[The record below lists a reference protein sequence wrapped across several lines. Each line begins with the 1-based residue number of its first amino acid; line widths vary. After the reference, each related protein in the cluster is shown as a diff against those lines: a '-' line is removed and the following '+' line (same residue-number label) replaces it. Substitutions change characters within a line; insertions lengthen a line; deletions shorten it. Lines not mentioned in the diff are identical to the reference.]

1 MDSDLEQ
8 ILLAANKA
16 PSGENCQPWHF
27 VVHPNK
33 VIDLKVLPERDQS
46 YYSWGQ
52 RASYLAV
59 GAALENLAIAAS
71 ALGYKSE
78 VSYSSI
84 NDNDRIAT
92 VSLVKSASVQA
103 DPLVKAIDSRVTN
116 RNSYSKESLS
126 SQERDALI
134 SVVGGSLVFIED
146 SKSIETLGKVGALNE
161 EIMLGNHELHDFFF
175 SHISWT
181 KEEDQQ
187 KKVGFYIETLEL
199 PPPAKA
205 MFKLFRNWGTMRFFN
220 ALGFN
225 KVVGKQNAATYASAS
240 AIGVYAI
247 DSKDPLD
254 FLKAGR
260 TIERLWLTATSLG
273 LDLQPMTGVL
283 YFKLKIAGG
292 EGDVFTKAE
301 REQIEAG
308 YNEIV
313 KLTNTTGKT
322 LAFMF
327 RIGHGKPASAQAVR
341 FPLAEA
347 VSIAQ

>member
-134 SVVGGSLVFIED
+134 SVVGGSLVF
-146 SKSIETLGKVGALNE
+146 
-161 EIMLGNHELHDFFF
+161 
-175 SHISWT
+175 
-181 KEEDQQ
+181 
-187 KKVGFYIETLEL
+187 Y
-199 PPPAKA
+199 
-205 MFKLFRNWGTMRFFN
+205 
-220 ALGFN
+220 
-225 KVVGKQNAATYASAS
+225 
-240 AIGVYAI
+240 
-247 DSKDPLD
+247 
-254 FLKAGR
+254 
-260 TIERLWLTATSLG
+260 
-273 LDLQPMTGVL
+273 
-283 YFKLKIAGG
+283 
-292 EGDVFTKAE
+292 
-301 REQIEAG
+301 
-308 YNEIV
+308 
-313 KLTNTTGKT
+313 
-322 LAFMF
+322 
-327 RIGHGKPASAQAVR
+327 
-341 FPLAEA
+341 
-347 VSIAQ
+347 

>member
-1 MDSDLEQ
+1 
-8 ILLAANKA
+8 
-16 PSGENCQPWHF
+16 
-27 VVHPNK
+27 
-33 VIDLKVLPERDQS
+33 
-46 YYSWGQ
+46 
-52 RASYLAV
+52 
-59 GAALENLAIAAS
+59 
-71 ALGYKSE
+71 
-78 VSYSSI
+78 
-84 NDNDRIAT
+84 
-92 VSLVKSASVQA
+92 
-103 DPLVKAIDSRVTN
+103 
-116 RNSYSKESLS
+116 
-126 SQERDALI
+126 
-134 SVVGGSLVFIED
+134 
-146 SKSIETLGKVGALNE
+146 
-161 EIMLGNHELHDFFF
+161 MLGNHELHDFFF